1 VESRQHGAAEHRDGR
16 HSKGTHMAR
25 RAHDVYTE
33 WRGGTCRVKWW
44 TGEYHANGRKRFE
57 SLGGFTDE
65 DTAYEHGQAQMH
77 DIRQGTQVSN
87 RDAAMPLG
95 EWAEQWMGS
104 LDLAHLTMRNYRWV
118 IRQHIKPY
126 FAGRTVG
133 EIDVLDFRAFKKC
146 VGEKLSDNSTRN
158 IIMVF
163 GQIMDDAV
171 KVGLRKT
178 SPVER
183 QARRGR
189 YKRRPKE
196 RKKDMTV
203 EAVQALAGNAQLR
216 WGDAGYVFFWTM
228 AMTGMR
234 PSELYGLTRDYC
246 YPNWPA
252 SDPRP
257 DPSLREQYDDDLR
270 RYGKG
275 PDRMPAIRVE
285 RQVQY
290 DGAGKIGFFPP
301 KYESTRTLVIPDFLA
316 EALELLLNSHD
327 SEWVFPAIAGG
338 CLARTK
344 FDVDYWRLIA
354 DGAPESNH
362 VYSKKPRPEIPPVPD
377 FAGRRM
383 YLIRHGHKAWLDED
397 GHSRYAVENR
407 MGHEVQGVEGVYS
420 SLTVPME
427 QAIRKTLQAR
437 WAGLGA
443 PAWRPGAA
451 SEYARRGTLADLVR
465 AAIQEQGVDLDR
477 VLSAVEK
484 DRAGVRRET
493 VMRYLARERAKTA

>member
-1 VESRQHGAAEHRDGR
+1 MGLPGTATAGTAKGR
-16 HSKGTHMAR
+16 IMAK

-65 DTAYEHGQAQMH
+65 DTAYEHGQTQMH

-95 EWAEQWMGS
+95 EWAEQWLAS
-104 LDLAHLTMRNYRWV
+104 LDLAHLTIRNYRWV
-118 IRQHIKPY
+118 IGQHIKPY

-133 EIDVLDFRAFKKC
+133 EIDVLDFRAFKKH
-146 VGEKLSDNSTRN
+146 VGGKLSDNSTRN
-158 IIMVF
+158 IVMVF

-189 YKRRPKE
+189 YRRRPKE
-196 RKKDMTV
+196 RKKDMAV
-203 EAVQALAGNAQLR
+203 EAVQALAANAQLR

-234 PSELYGLTRDYC
+234 PSELYGLTREYC

-252 SDPRP
+252 SDPR
-257 DPSLREQYDDDLR
+257 SNSNLREQYEDDGR

-275 PDRMPAIRVE
+275 PGRMPAIRVE

-290 DGAGKIGFFPP
+290 DEGKIGFFPP

-316 EALELLLNSHD
+316 DALEALLESHD
-327 SEWVFPAIAGG
+327 SQWVFPAIAGG

-362 VYSKKPRPEIPPVPD
+362 VYSKKPRPEILPVPD

-397 GHSRYAVENR
+397 GHSRYAVESR
-407 MGHEVQGVEGVYS
+407 MGHEVPGVEGVYS
-420 SLTVPME
+420 SLTVAME
-427 QAIRKTLQAR
+427 QGIRRSLQGR
-437 WAGLGA
+437 WEALA
-443 PAWRPGAA
+443 VAAWKPGEG
-451 SEYARRGTLADLVR
+451 SSLEYAQRGTLADLVR
-465 AAIQEQGVDLDR
+465 AAVREQGDDLEA
-477 VLSAVEK
+477 VLGVLAK

-493 VMRYLARERAKTA
+493 VMKYLARERAKAA

>member
-1 VESRQHGAAEHRDGR
+1 
-16 HSKGTHMAR
+16 MAR
-25 RAHDVYTE
+25 RAHDVYVE

-44 TGEYHANGRKRFE
+44 TGAYHANGRKQFE
-57 SLGGFTDE
+57 SKGGFTDE
-65 DTAYEHGQAQMH
+65 DEAYEHGQAQMH
-77 DIRQGTQVSN
+77 DIRQGTHVSN
-87 RDAAMPLG
+87 RDAALPLE
-95 EWAEQWMGS
+95 EWATQWLSS
-104 LDLAHLTMRNYRWV
+104 LDLAHLTLRNYRWV
-118 IRQHIKPY
+118 INHHIRPY

-133 EIDVLDFRAFKKC
+133 SIDVLDFRAFKKH
-146 VGEKLSDNSTRN
+146 LSVTMSANSTRN
-158 IIMVF
+158 ILMVF

-178 SPVER
+178 SPIER

-203 EAVQALAGNAQLR
+203 EAVQALASNAQLR
-216 WGDAGYVFFWTM
+216 WGNAGYVFFWTM

-234 PSELYGLTRDYC
+234 PSELYGLTREYC

-257 DPSLREQYDDDLR
+257 NPELREQYEDDMV

-275 PDRMPAIRVE
+275 EKLMPAIRVE

-290 DGAGKIGFFPP
+290 EAGKIGFFPP
-301 KYESTRTLVIPDFLA
+301 KYESSRTLVIPDFLA
-316 EALELLLNSHD
+316 AALERLLASHD
-327 SEWVFPAIAGG
+327 SQWVFPAIEGG

-344 FDVDYWRLIA
+344 FDLDYWRLIA

-377 FAGRRM
+377 FAGKRL
-383 YLIRHGHKAWLDED
+383 YLLRHGHKAWLDED
-397 GHSRYAVENR
+397 GHSRYATESR
-407 MGHEVQGVEGVYS
+407 MGHELQGVEGVYS

-427 QAIRKTLQAR
+427 QAIRRTLQAR
-437 WAGLGA
+437 WEGLGL
-443 PAWRPGAA
+443 PAWDPGEGLAA
-451 SEYARRGTLADLVR
+451 EYSKRETVASLVR
-465 AAIQEQGVDLDR
+465 KALSVHGDDIES
-477 VLSAVEK
+477 VLGAVQAVQAE
-484 DRAGVRRET
+484 VRRET
-493 VMRYLARERAKTA
+493 VLRYMYRERAKV